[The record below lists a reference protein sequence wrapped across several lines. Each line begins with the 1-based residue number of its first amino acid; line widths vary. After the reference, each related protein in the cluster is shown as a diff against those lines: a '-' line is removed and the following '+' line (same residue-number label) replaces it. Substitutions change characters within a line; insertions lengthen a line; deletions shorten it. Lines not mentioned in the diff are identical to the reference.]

1 MTLATGL
8 CTNRWYMAKNTSVSL
23 GPYFEKFVASQVKQG
38 RYGTASEV
46 IRAGL
51 RALEKQERQL
61 EALRAAID
69 EGDSSGLVED
79 YSVDDVLAEM
89 RRRKR

>member
-1 MTLATGL
+1 
-8 CTNRWYMAKNTSVSL
+8 MAKNTSISL
-23 GPYFEKFVASQVKQG
+23 GKHFERFVSAQVKQG

-51 RALEKQERQL
+51 RVLEQQDTRMQ
-61 EALRAAID
+61 ALRAAID

-79 YSVDDVLAEM
+79 YSVEDVLVEM
-89 RRRKR
+89 RRKKR